1 MPVLLHRH
9 CQILEVKGVF
19 MKKHY
24 DTLTIGHISLDYN
37 IDYLDNQII
46 EVGGAV
52 IYSSAAAYA
61 GGFSIIFLSSEVNFS
76 EK

>member
-1 MPVLLHRH
+1 
-9 CQILEVKGVF
+9 
-19 MKKHY
+19 MKKY

-37 IDYLDNQII
+37 IDYQDNQII

-61 GGFSIIFLSSEVNFS
+61 AVH
-76 EK
+76 